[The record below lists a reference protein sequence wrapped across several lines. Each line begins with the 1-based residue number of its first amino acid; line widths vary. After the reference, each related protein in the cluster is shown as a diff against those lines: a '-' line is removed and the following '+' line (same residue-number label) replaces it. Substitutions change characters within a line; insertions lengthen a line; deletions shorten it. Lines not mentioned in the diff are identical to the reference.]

1 MTPKMTARAASRCFP
16 TQAVTLLC
24 RALLKTVSI
33 KVPVGVT
40 RHVVELLTTS
50 RPCAVNKLKKTLIN
64 SRRESALKLLEGA
77 CHQDEKMAE
86 TTNIFPK
93 KVRHENIPKAPDVA
107 CPICLVFDFHS

>member
-24 RALLKTVSI
+24 LALLKTVSI

-40 RHVVELLTTS
+40 RHVVELFTTS

-64 SRRESALKLLEGA
+64 SRQKSALKLFEGA
-77 CHQDEKMAE
+77 YQQDETMVE
-86 TTNIFPK
+86 TTNLFPK

-107 CPICLVFDFHS
+107 CPIGLVSDFRS